1 MIHGCTA
8 VCRRV
13 ALPTLATIRFG
24 LALLITAWPAAT
36 PLGVHLLGGSGIGI
50 AADPPAAPQVPADLD
65 PRVATRA
72 PGVRLELV
80 GEHPDIVTPT
90 GIDVDGS
97 GRIWIVACHTH
108 FRPTGYEG
116 P

>member
-1 MIHGCTA
+1 MIQGCTA

-13 ALPTLATIRFG
+13 AQPALAALRVG
-24 LALLITAWPAAT
+24 VALLIVSWPAAT
-36 PLGVHLLGGSGIGI
+36 PPGVNLLGGSGIGV

-90 GIDVDGS
+90 GIEDRKSV
-97 GRIWIVACHTH
+97 V
-108 FRPTGYEG
+108 
-116 P
+116 